1 MASPPRAAFLF
12 SAREDALAFLLP
24 ALVPLLL
31 CPSLDAAGAL
41 GGKVPPLGFLL
52 AVVFVDVAHVYATAY
67 RVYMN
72 PAELRRRPWLYSLV
86 PLLCYAL
93 GVLLYSGGAL
103 RFWRALAYL
112 AIFHFVRQQY
122 GWVAMARR
130 RDPRAG
136 SRLVQRLDR
145 LLDDAA
151 IYLGTLYPLLYWHTH
166 LPRAFSWFIDGDIA
180 AGVPRWLLT
189 AATPVY
195 AAVGALWALRYVH
208 RSLCTR
214 SWNLGKGLV
223 MAGTWATWYVGI
235 VTYNSDLAFTLCN
248 VLPHGI
254 PYLVL
259 IFRYRRNE
267 QAADGRAASGQP
279 RPGPRW
285 LVPAALAFYL
295 PLVAAAWLEEAV
307 WDRLVWHEHATLF
320 PFAALPL
327 SDTWLLFLVPLL
339 SLPQSTHYALDA
351 WIWRSGRQ
359 NPDLARF
366 VGL

>member
-1 MASPPRAAFLF
+1 MANPPRATFLF
-12 SAREDALAFLLP
+12 SAKEDALAFFLP

-31 CPSLDAAGAL
+31 CPILDAAGVL
-41 GGKVPPLGFLL
+41 EGKVPPLGFLL
-52 AVVFVDVAHVYATAY
+52 AVIFVDVAHVYATAY
-67 RVYMN
+67 RVYAN
-72 PAELRRRPWLYSLV
+72 PAELRRRPWLYALV
-86 PLLCYAL
+86 PLACYAL
-93 GVLLYSGGAL
+93 GVALYAGGAL

-122 GWVAMARR
+122 GWVALARR
-130 RDPRAG
+130 RDPRAA
-136 SRLVQRLDR
+136 SPLVQRLDR
-145 LLDDAA
+145 ILDDVA

-166 LPRAFSWFIDGDIA
+166 LPRAFSWFVDGDIA

-189 AATPVY
+189 AATPIY

-208 RSLCTR
+208 RSLCAR
-214 SWNLGKGLV
+214 SCNVGKGLV

-259 IFRYRRNE
+259 VFRYRLNE
-267 QAADGRAASGQP
+267 QAATGQAATATA
-279 RPGPRW
+279 PRW
-285 LVPAALAFYL
+285 VLGAALAFYL
-295 PLVAAAWLEEAV
+295 PLVAAAWVEEAV
-307 WDRLVWHEHATLF
+307 WDRLVWHEHAALF

-327 SDTWLLFLVPLL
+327 SDAWLLFLVPLL
-339 SLPQSTHYALDA
+339 SLPQATHYALDA

-359 NPDLARF
+359 NPDLQRY
-366 VGL
+366 VGLQ